1 LSFHNAGQYLLFDDD
16 VEDDDDLA
24 ASVKLCVV
32 IEVCVQQCAN
42 SSMPQIV
49 EYSFSVKESALV
61 IS

>member
-42 SSMPQIV
+42 SMPQIV